1 MKSVRTLIAGA
12 AFAVAAHAAPA
23 SAQFFFKSPDLAGPA
38 VTGTEPGI
46 VVQALPG
53 ATGDELRAAL
63 AWNLRAGLNV
73 AALQCQFEPTLLT
86 LNNYNDLLDTH
97 ADELKRSYD
106 VLAKYFERSAKTKKE
121 GQTALDQ
128 FGTRVY
134 SSFSTVSAQLNFCQA
149 AGEIGQEAVFTPKG
163 HFGELAQERMRKLRN
178 SLVPAGERQFPRS
191 IYQRPLASTEPF
203 TRPKCWRKGE
213 WQLKRCGAYPL
224 GA

>member
-12 AFAVAAHAAPA
+12 ALAVATYAAPA
-23 SAQFFFKSPDLAGPA
+23 SAQFFFKSPDLSGPA
-38 VTGTEPGI
+38 VTGAEPGI

-53 ATGDELRAAL
+53 ATGEELRAAL

-97 ADELKRSYD
+97 SVELKRSYD
-106 VLAKYFERSAKTKKE
+106 VLAKYFERNAKTKKE

-134 SSFSTVSAQLNFCQA
+134 SSFSTVSAQINFCQA

-163 HFGELAQERMRKLRN
+163 QFGALAEQRMRKLRN
-178 SLVPAGERQFPRS
+178 SLRPASEQQFPGGF
-191 IYQRPLASTEPF
+191 YQRPLSNVEPL
-203 TRPKCWRKGE
+203 TRPKCWKKGE
-213 WQLKRCGAYPL
+213 WLAKRCGAYPL
-224 GA
+224 IG

>member
-12 AFAVAAHAAPA
+12 ALAAATYAAPA
-23 SAQFFFKSPDLAGPA
+23 SAQFFFKSPELSGAR
-38 VTGTEPGI
+38 VTGAEPGI
-46 VVQALPG
+46 TVQALPG

-97 ADELKRSYD
+97 ADELKRSYEI
-106 VLAKYFERSAKTKKE
+106 LAKYFERNAKTKKE
-121 GQTALDQ
+121 GQNALDQ

-163 HFGELAQERMRKLRN
+163 QFGALAEQHMRKLRN
-178 SLVPAGERQFPRS
+178 SLVPASEQQFPGGF
-191 IYQRPLASTEPF
+191 YQRSLTNMEPL
-203 TRPKCWRKGE
+203 TRPKCWKKGI
-213 WQLKRCGAYPL
+213 WQDKRCGAYPL
-224 GA
+224 LG